1 MITGKDWNNMRVGI
15 LKSCLLAAV
24 LITAMIIVVASC
36 GRKGKLIAVNVLP
49 QNASIIPGTSQQ
61 FRAQGVLSDGGTYI
75 FYQANWSLSSTAAAT
90 IGSTGILIASTT
102 TGTTMITAADPYSS
116 FSGTTMLTI
125 DLPASITVTPTNPS
139 MTPGLTRQF
148 AAVGNIRNAATQNLT
163 NFVTWTSLNPAIA
176 TVVSTPGIDIIGTGV
191 VTSIATGTA
200 IIQATDPIS
209 GIVGT
214 TTLIVTPAPLAY
226 TVLNPVNPVVAAK
239 GAALQFT
246 LTGIYSDGT
255 TRDWT
260 SSAIWSSSDTAVAT
274 IDVNGLATPATAGT
288 TVIAARD
295 PITGIVASTTLTVT
309 LENGT
314 IIIP

>member
-1 MITGKDWNNMRVGI
+1 MRVKVLVSCILAVVVIAAALIGI
-15 LKSCLLAAV
+15 S
-24 LITAMIIVVASC
+24 SC
-36 GRKGKLIAVNVLP
+36 GRKGKLIAINVLP
-49 QNASIIPGTSQQ
+49 QDASIIPGSAQQ
-61 FRAQGVLSDGGTYI
+61 FQAEGVLSDGGTYI
-75 FYQANWSLSSTAAAT
+75 LYEANWSLSSTSVAT
-90 IGSTGILIASTT
+90 IGSTGILVASTT

-125 DLPASITVTPTNPS
+125 DLPASIKVTPTNPS
-139 MTPGLTRQF
+139 ITPGLTHQF
-148 AAVGNIRNAATQNLT
+148 TATGNIRNAATQNLT
-163 NFVTWTSLNPAIA
+163 EFVTWTSLNPAVA
-176 TVVSTPGIDIIGTGV
+176 TVVSTPGIDIIGSGV

-214 TTLIVTPAPLAY
+214 TTLIVTALPLAG
-226 TVLNPVNPVVAAK
+226 TILNPANPVIAAD

-246 LTGIYSDGT
+246 LEGIYSDGT

-260 SSAIWSSSDTAVAT
+260 ASAIWSSSVTAVAT
-274 IDVNGLATPATAGT
+274 IDINGLATPVAAGT

-309 LENGT
+309 LDNGT
-314 IIIP
+314 VITP

>member
-1 MITGKDWNNMRVGI
+1 
-15 LKSCLLAAV
+15 
-24 LITAMIIVVASC
+24 
-36 GRKGKLIAVNVLP
+36 
-49 QNASIIPGTSQQ
+49 
-61 FRAQGVLSDGGTYI
+61 
-75 FYQANWSLSSTAAAT
+75 
-90 IGSTGILIASTT
+90 
-102 TGTTMITAADPYSS
+102 
-116 FSGTTMLTI
+116 MLTI
-125 DLPASITVTPTNPS
+125 DLPASITVAPTNPS
-139 MTPGLTRQF
+139 MTPGLARQF
-148 AAVGNIRNAATQNLT
+148 TAIGYIRNAATQNLT
-163 NFVTWTSLNPAIA
+163 NFVTWTSLNPAVA
-176 TVVSTPGIDIIGTGV
+176 TVVSTPGIGIVGSGV

-214 TTLIVTPAPLAY
+214 TTLIVTPAPLAG

-274 IDVNGLATPATAGT
+274 IDINGLATPVAAGT
-288 TVIAARD
+288 TVIAGRD

-314 IIIP
+314 DIIP